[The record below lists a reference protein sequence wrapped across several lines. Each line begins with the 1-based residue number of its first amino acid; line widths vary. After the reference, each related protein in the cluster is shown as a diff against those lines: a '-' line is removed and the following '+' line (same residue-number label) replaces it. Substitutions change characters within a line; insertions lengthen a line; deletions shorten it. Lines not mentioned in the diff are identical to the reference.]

1 MALSM
6 RTLKFVSVALV
17 AGLLCASLAE
27 ARGGGGRG
35 GGGRGA
41 GGRGMGGG
49 GRGAGRGYGRGMG
62 GGGFGRYGPKNDN
75 SEEAMKELEDRN
87 ALIADRRKRLADSDR
102 EINQEARLA
111 AGWLETALFRSGED
125 VR

>member
-1 MALSM
+1 MTLSM
-6 RTLKFVSVALV
+6 RTLRLASVAIL

-27 ARGGGGRG
+27 ARGGGGGSR
-35 GGGRGA
+35 GGGRGT
-41 GGRGMGGG
+41 GRGMGGG
-49 GRGAGRGYGRGMG
+49 ARGGGYGRGVG
-62 GGGFGRYGPKNDN
+62 TGFGRYGPKNDN

-111 AGWLETALFRSGED
+111 AGRLETALLRSGED

>member
-1 MALSM
+1 MTLSV
-6 RTLKFVSVALV
+6 RTLKLASLALV

-27 ARGGGGRG
+27 ARGGGRSG
-35 GGGRGA
+35 
-41 GGRGMGGG
+41 GGRGMGT
-49 GRGAGRGYGRGMG
+49 GRGMG
-62 GGGFGRYGPKNDN
+62 RSAGRGVPGGGAGFGRYGGKNDN

-111 AGWLETALFRSGED
+111 AGRLETALLRSGED

>member
-1 MALSM
+1 MTLSM
-6 RTLKFVSVALV
+6 RTLKLASLALV

-27 ARGGGGRG
+27 ARGGGRG
-35 GGGRGA
+35 G

-49 GRGAGRGYGRGMG
+49 RGGMGRGMGRGVPG
-62 GGGFGRYGPKNDN
+62 GGGFGRYGGKNDN

-111 AGWLETALFRSGED
+111 AGRLETALLRAGED